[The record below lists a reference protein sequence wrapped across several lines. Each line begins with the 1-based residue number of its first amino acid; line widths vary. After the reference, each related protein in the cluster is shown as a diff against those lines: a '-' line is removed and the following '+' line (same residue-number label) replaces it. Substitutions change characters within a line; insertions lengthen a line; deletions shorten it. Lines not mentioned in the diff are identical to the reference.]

1 MSDLILSHL
10 CADPAMAKVIGET
23 IDKPDFRQGNSDVYY
38 DLLVSIVSQQLSGKV
53 AQVITGRLM
62 ALFPNQYPEPEA
74 ILAMEFEQ
82 LRSVG
87 LSNSKTH
94 YIRNVAAFF
103 SLPEHRHKNWSEL
116 TDEEVIR
123 FLTQI
128 KGVGRWT
135 AEMILMFT
143 LHRPDVLPLDDLGIQ
158 QSMAQ
163 LFGWQESGKA
173 LHHKMIEAAEPWRPY
188 RTYASKFL
196 WRWPRTTTK

>member
-10 CADPAMAKVIGET
+10 CKDPAMARVIRET

-62 ALFPNQYPEPEA
+62 ALFPNEYPEPEA
-74 ILAMEFEQ
+74 ILDMEFDR
-82 LRSVG
+82 LRAVG

-94 YIRNVAAFF
+94 YIRNVAEFF
-103 SLPEHRHKNWSEL
+103 SEPEHRQKVWSEMG
-116 TDEEVIR
+116 DEEIIR

-143 LHRPDVLPLDDLGIQ
+143 LHRPDVLPVDDLGIQ

-163 LFGWQESGKA
+163 LFGWQESGKV
-173 LHHKMIEAAEPWRPY
+173 LQQKMIEAAEHWRPY
-188 RTYASKFL
+188 RTYACKFL
-196 WRWPRTTTK
+196 WRWPRNA

>member
-10 CADPAMAKVIGET
+10 SADPAMARVIGET

-38 DLLVSIVSQQLSGKV
+38 DLLVSIISQQLSGKV
-53 AQVITGRLM
+53 AQVISGRFM
-62 ALFPNQYPEPEA
+62 ALFSNQYPEPEDV
-74 ILAMEFEQ
+74 LAMEFEQ
-82 LRSVG
+82 LRAVG

-94 YIRNVAAFF
+94 YIRNVAEFF
-103 SLPEHRHKNWSEL
+103 SSPEHRGKNWSEL
-116 TDEEVIR
+116 SDEEIIR

-135 AEMILMFT
+135 AEMVLMFT
-143 LHRPDVLPLDDLGIQ
+143 LNRTDVLPLDDLGIQ

-173 LHHKMIEAAEPWRPY
+173 LHKKMVEAAERWRPY
-188 RTYASKFL
+188 RTYACKFL
-196 WRWPRTTTK
+196 WRWPRNTTK